1 MFWVALASLIISTAV
16 GVDQA
21 VAQSL
26 YSDRSSKLAKET
38 TKILNAISQD
48 QNLTTQLLE
57 AYNRKDNALMTD
69 LLNSSP
75 FGNRYHM
82 LKQEYLKNKRN
93 IEQSTEKLNDI
104 SSESVKAQ
112 NAINEAN
119 QKTQT
124 TGSAFID
131 SIKGLTNGGM
141 IDYKYNPV
149 NTNKKG

>member
-1 MFWVALASLIISTAV
+1 MFWVALASLIISVAL
-16 GVDQA
+16 GVDQV

-26 YSDRSSKLAKET
+26 YNDRSSSISKET
-38 TKILNAISQD
+38 TKILNAISED
-48 QNLTTQLLE
+48 QNLTSQLLD
-57 AYNRKDNALMTD
+57 AYNRKDSGLMAD

-75 FGNRYHM
+75 FGNRYHKI
-82 LKQEYLKNKRN
+82 KQEYVKNKRN

-119 QKTQT
+119 QKNQT
-124 TGSAFID
+124 TGSALVD

-141 IDYKYNPV
+141 VDYKYNPI
-149 NTNKKG
+149 NNNIKG